1 VGRALQKSTAPR
13 RLAVVA
19 ALATGLGLA
28 AAGCSAGQITQ
39 TDTQV
44 AAVNGA
50 GGQVGDV
57 AVRDAQF
64 LFPVAHGSYEQG
76 DDAPI
81 VVVIANNGTEA
92 DKLLGV
98 TSESSA
104 PAEISG
110 DTRLEPASVIVAGAD
125 QDDAGSHSTATSSAK
140 ASSSASHEPS
150 GSVTATTTTT
160 PSGSVTVS
168 ESGSAPVT
176 TTGSATTGSATT
188 GSATTGSATPT
199 SGSGTSISAPPTTGT
214 KLPSSVDPTEPGSVK
229 IVLKGLKKPLRP
241 GETIRV
247 TFLFEK
253 AGELTLELPIGAT
266 PEPRKDAPSEH

>member
-1 VGRALQKSTAPR
+1 MGRALQKSPAPR

-28 AAGCSAGQITQ
+28 AAGCSAGQVTQ

-50 GGQVGDV
+50 SGQVGDV

-81 VVVIANNGTEA
+81 VVVIANNGAEA

-98 TSESSA
+98 TSDASG

-110 DTRLEPASVIVAGAD
+110 DTKLEPASVILSGAD
-125 QDDAGSHSTATSSAK
+125 QDDAGSHPTSTTAK
-140 ASSSASHEPS
+140 PS
-150 GSVTATTTTT
+150 GSSSSEAHATTTTTAPSESGSVTTTTT
-160 PSGSVTVS
+160 PSGS
-168 ESGSAPVT
+168 
-176 TTGSATTGSATT
+176 ATS
-188 GSATTGSATPT
+188 T

-253 AGELTLELPIGAT
+253 AGEVTLQLPIGAS
-266 PEPRKDAPSEH
+266 PEPREDGPSEH